1 MRLTNQKLCF
11 SDIIVEL
18 QARGPVATGG
28 ESADVDPGRQKLGRA
43 PCSCMTFDRVLRRK
57 WMNDAEA

>member
-18 QARGPVATGG
+18 QARRPVATGG
-28 ESADVDPGRQKLGRA
+28 ESADVDPGR
-43 PCSCMTFDRVLRRK
+43 
-57 WMNDAEA
+57 